1 MTTPNLYRVVSHL
14 DAPKCYLTLTLD
26 EMCVA
31 GLSLMLFVITNHKV
45 ATGLLGLFLY
55 ACLKKFKKGQG
66 PRFLVVLAYWYLPAS
81 ATTLFLPYLPPSHLR
96 VWVA

>member
-45 ATGLLGLFLY
+45 ATGLLGLCLY
-55 ACLKKFKKGQG
+55 ASLKRLKQGRG
-66 PRFLVVLAYWYLPAS
+66 PRFLMVLAYWYLPAS
-81 ATTLFLPYLPPSHLR
+81 ATTLILPNLPPSHYR

>member
-31 GLSLMLFVITNHKV
+31 SISLMLFVVTNHKLV
-45 ATGLLGLFLY
+45 AGLLGLFLY
-55 ACLKKFKKGQG
+55 TSLKRLKNGRG
-66 PRFLVVLAYWYLPAS
+66 PRFLMVLAYWYLPAS
-81 ATTLFLPYLPPSHLR
+81 VTTLFLSTLPPSHLR

>member
-1 MTTPNLYRVVSHL
+1 MATPNLYRVVSHL

-26 EMCVA
+26 EMVIA
-31 GLSLMLFVITNHKV
+31 GLSLMLFVVTNHKL

-55 ACLKKFKKGQG
+55 ACLKKLKKGHG

-81 ATTLFLPYLPPSHLR
+81 ATTLFLPHLPPSHYR

>member
-1 MTTPNLYRVVSHL
+1 MTTPSLYRVVSHL

-26 EMCVA
+26 EMCVV
-31 GLSLMLFVITNHKV
+31 GVSLVLFVVSNHKV

-55 ACLKKFKKGQG
+55 TCLKQLKKGRG

-81 ATTLFLPYLPPSHLR
+81 VTTFLLPNIPSSHLR

>member
-1 MTTPNLYRVVSHL
+1 MSTPNLYRVVSHL

-31 GLSLMLFVITNHKV
+31 GISLMLFVVSNHKI
-45 ATGLLGLFLY
+45 ATGLLGLSLY
-55 ACLKKFKKGQG
+55 TLLKQLKKGRG
-66 PRFLVVLAYWYLPAS
+66 PRFLIILAYWYLPAS
-81 ATTLFLPYLPPSHLR
+81 VTTLFLPNLPSSHYR

>member
-31 GLSLMLFVITNHKV
+31 GISLMLFVVTNHKLV
-45 ATGLLGLFLY
+45 AGLLGLFLY
-55 ACLKKFKKGQG
+55 TCLKRLKKGRG
-66 PRFLVVLAYWYLPAS
+66 PRFLMVLAYWYLPAS
-81 ATTLFLPYLPPSHLR
+81 ATTLFLPTLPPSHLR